1 MLRYFITFPAGVHI
15 RREQLEVFAAYIKE
29 AANQKEWRD
38 IVTMEGAI
46 LHDVRHPRV
55 KPKFN
60 RMPVR

>member
-1 MLRYFITFPAGVHI
+1 MLRYFVTFPAGVRI
-15 RREQLEVFAAYIKE
+15 QREQLEMFATYLKD
-29 AANQKEWRD
+29 AANAREWKD
-38 IVTMEGAI
+38 IVTGEGAI